1 MKKKSLLLAVVIC
14 ALLLVGSVSV
24 FAVESPLDADRTAG
38 FVSPSE
44 VSLSDTGRFPD
55 VAPKAWYYNYVT
67 FVAANGLFSGYPDG
81 TFLPDREMTRAEVA
95 RVLYAMEKEPDVAFK
110 SSFLDVTAGDW
121 YADAVEWAAAN
132 TVVAGYPDGTFRP
145 DRSITRQEFVSM
157 LYRYGQKKG
166 YDVSASKALDL
177 PDRADVAEYAE
188 ISFQWAMAEGI
199 ISGNQEANGVYLR
212 PRNNTTRAQVA
223 KMLSVFSVEYM
234 KFGAVEKVEFLTDSY
249 SVTVG
254 NSVLITD
261 GHMAVTPDTAYA
273 EMTWISSNPAV
284 AKVSRGVITGVAP
297 GKATV
302 TCTTFDGKSASLAVT
317 VTAAPA
323 DPYRDV
329 VDFMRLNG
337 TPNGIDELD
346 YFVFDSREQWD
357 FHFGITLDTASDAIA
372 FISESYNN
380 EGHYGIYTMMVPN
393 LKTKQCEC
401 QTVLVDDEEAVFWI
415 GTTTLDAESF
425 MKVDGIMLDSFE
437 CSEPAMAGAEMKATL
452 AGDLEED
459 VHYIL
464 AELNGLFEN
473 MGLKVTIA
481 DFGFTHY

>member
-1 MKKKSLLLAVVIC
+1 MIC

-24 FAVESPLDADRTAG
+24 SAAEAPLDTVLPAT
-38 FVSPSE
+38 FVSPSDAAP
-44 VSLSDTGRFPD
+44 LDTGRFPD

-67 FVAANGLFSGYPDG
+67 FAAANGLFSGYPDG
-81 TFLPDREMTRAEVA
+81 TFLPDRAMTRAEVA
-95 RVLYAMEKEPDVAFK
+95 RVLYAMEKEPDVTFS

-177 PDRADVAEYAE
+177 PDRADVASYAQ
-188 ISFQWAMAEGI
+188 IAFQWAMAEGI
-199 ISGNQEANGVYLR
+199 ISGNQEGDGVYLR
-212 PRNNTTRAQVA
+212 PQNNTTRAQVA

-234 KFGAVEKVEFLTDSY
+234 KLGAVDKVEFLTDSY

-261 GHMAVTPDTAYA
+261 GHMAVSPDTAYA
-273 EMTWISSNPAV
+273 EMTWTSSDESV
-284 AKVSRGVITGVAP
+284 VKVSRGVITGVAP
-297 GKATV
+297 GKVTV
-302 TCTTFDGKSASLAVT
+302 TCNTFDGKSASLAVT
-317 VTAAPA
+317 VTAVPA

-329 VDFMRLNG
+329 VDYLRLNG
-337 TPNGIDELD
+337 TVNGADELD
-346 YFVFDSREQWD
+346 YIVVDSFEQWD
-357 FHFGITLDTASDAIA
+357 LRFGITLDTASDTIA

-380 EGHYGIYTMMVPN
+380 EELYGIYTMMVPDP
-393 LKTKQCEC
+393 KTKECEC
-401 QTVLVDDEEAVFWI
+401 QVVLVDDEEAVFWVAKV
-415 GTTTLDAESF
+415 TLNSE
-425 MKVDGIMLDSFE
+425 VLRRTDGISLDMDSIE
-437 CSEPAMAGAEMKATL
+437 CSEPAMVGMEMRDL
-452 AGDLEED
+452 LSEYLEED

-464 AELNGLFEN
+464 GELNGLFED

-481 DFGFTHY
+481 DFGFTNY